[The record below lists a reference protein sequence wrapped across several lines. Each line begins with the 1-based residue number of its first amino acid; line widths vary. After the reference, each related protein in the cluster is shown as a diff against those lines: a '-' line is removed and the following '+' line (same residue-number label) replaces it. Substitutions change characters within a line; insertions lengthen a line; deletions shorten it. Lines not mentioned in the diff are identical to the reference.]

1 MRKQSRQKRKKET
14 VYLEILEDQWE
25 VVLCETKEPEDTR
38 ISSSLDFSLFAVW
51 TGKLLKDL
59 KQDQQC

>member
-1 MRKQSRQKRKKET
+1 M
-14 VYLEILEDQWE
+14 YLEILEDQWE